1 MRFSDNYTREDVLT
15 LNFLTFMTSMIML
28 ILAVIAKFMEV
39 L

>member
-1 MRFSDNYTREDVLT
+1 MKLSDNYTREDVLT

-28 ILAVIAKFMEV
+28 ILAVIAKFMGV

>member
-28 ILAVIAKFMEV
+28 ILAVIAKFMGV